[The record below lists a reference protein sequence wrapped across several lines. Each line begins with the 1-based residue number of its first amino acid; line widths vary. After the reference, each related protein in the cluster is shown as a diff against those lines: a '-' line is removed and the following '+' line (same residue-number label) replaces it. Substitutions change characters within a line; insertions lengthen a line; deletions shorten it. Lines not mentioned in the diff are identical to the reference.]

1 MLENKLSVSIVAL
14 LLALFMFVNA
24 NNVFEDMNL
33 FNDEGENQENTEF
46 IEGVPVEVLYDEES
60 YYVSGVP
67 QEVTVEL
74 GGANSN
80 VKRLQATRNF
90 EVVLDL
96 RNRGS
101 ND

>member
-1 MLENKLSVSIVAL
+1 MMRVK
-14 LLALFMFVNA
+14 
-24 NNVFEDMNL
+24 
-33 FNDEGENQENTEF
+33 NQENTEF

-96 RNRGS
+96 RNREPGS
-101 ND
+101 MKSYCKWTAGKCFGNSPAGNSECNDSKSCHSNV